1 MYEYIKG
8 KLTEASPVK
17 ITVEAGGIGYSLF
30 ISLSTYAKLPPIG
43 ENIFCFVAPVIR
55 EDSHRLFGFLT
66 REERTLFEKLTD
78 ISGIGPKTSLSI
90 LGHLP
95 MNELCRAVEED
106 NINLLIKVPGI
117 GRKTAERLII
127 EMRDKIKNLADTK
140 IHAQPKKEG
149 IFSDAVS
156 ALIHLGYSNKDAQ
169 ISVKKVFDNSGKEPT
184 LSETI
189 TLALKI
195 K

>member
-17 ITVEAGGIGYSLF
+17 ITVETGGIGYSLF
-30 ISLSTYAKLPPIG
+30 ISLSTYTKLPAIG
-43 ENIFCFVAPVIR
+43 EAIFCFVAPVIR

-78 ISGIGPKTSLSI
+78 ISGIGPKTSLSL

-95 MNELCRAVEED
+95 MDELCRAVEED

-127 EMRDKIKNLADTK
+127 EMRDKIKNLTHIK
-140 IHAQPKKEG
+140 IASAPKKEG
-149 IFSDAVS
+149 IFSDATS

-169 ISVKKVFDNSGKEPT
+169 NAVKKVLDRFEKEPT

>member
-17 ITVEAGGIGYSLF
+17 ITVETGGIGYSLF
-30 ISLSTYAKLPPIG
+30 ISLSTYAKLPAIG

-95 MNELCRAVEED
+95 MHELCRAVEED

-127 EMRDKIKNLADTK
+127 EMRDKIKNLVNTK
-140 IHAQPKKEG
+140 IQAQPKKEG

-169 ISVKKVFDNSGKEPT
+169 SAVKKVFDNSEKEPN
-184 LSETI
+184 LSEII